1 MAKLTLSG
9 LQTIVSAVIDDTKI
23 AVDSPF
29 VPTYNS
35 ITGLVNKIGKQ
46 LMLDSN
52 FEDRL
57 PELEGEML
65 PWGGTIEEYFTNLIL
80 PVAFD
85 PDGATALAPKRPTF
99 EDVVYSYP
107 LLKKTFATTIDDGKM
122 ENHLLGQEEFSALI
136 AQITK
141 ALYDSLAIYKYG
153 LKKQLMGDAIA
164 LLPVAGPLVKTV
176 VALAKPVDTATA
188 EAFAKSV
195 KNKFE
200 YMTNLHDDITI
211 NGTVVARSNPED
223 LVLYVTEGITSVLDV
238 DLEGGAFNVG
248 KVQIPVRV
256 KALEN
261 FGVIPGAKHLTAYAL
276 LVDTRGL
283 RIHTKR
289 QSATSQYNGE
299 GEFTNF
305 FLHYEP
311 VGYISKYT
319 NICVW
324 EPA

>member
-1 MAKLTLSG
+1 MAKLTISD

-23 AVDSPF
+23 AIDSPF
-29 VPTYNS
+29 VPTYDT

-57 PELEGEML
+57 PEFEGEML
-65 PWGGTIEEYFTNLIL
+65 AYGGTIEEYFTNLIL
-80 PVAFD
+80 PVDFD
-85 PDGATALAPKRPTF
+85 DDGATTLAPSRPTF
-99 EDVVYSYP
+99 EDIVYSYP
-107 LLKKTFATTIDDGKM
+107 LLKKTFKTTIDDGKM
-122 ENHLLGQEEFSALI
+122 ENYLLGQEEFSTLV

-141 ALYDSLAIYKYG
+141 ALYDSLAVYKYG
-153 LKKQLMGDAIA
+153 LKRQLLGNMIS
-164 LLPVAGPLVKTV
+164 LVPTTGTPKTNV
-176 VALAKPVDTATA
+176 KLAKPSDTASA
-188 EAFAKSV
+188 EAFVKSV

-200 YMTNLHDDITI
+200 YMTNIHDDISL
-211 NGTVVARSNPED
+211 GGVVARSNPED
-223 LVLYVTEGITSVLDV
+223 LVLYITEGIKSILDV
-238 DLEGGAFNVG
+238 DLEGGTFNVG
-248 KVQIPVRV
+248 KVQIPVQV
-256 KALEN
+256 KSLEN
-261 FGVIPGAKHLTAYAL
+261 FGTPTAHANAYAV

-305 FLHYEP
+305 YLHYEP
-311 VGYISKYT
+311 VGFISKYI
-319 NICVW
+319 NLCVW